1 MNKTFLLI
9 IFFSSLIFAQTE
21 PELLSSALKL
31 YSEGKYLET
40 AEILGEINPDKFS
53 ESEDKAAYY
62 YFAGKSFIEL
72 KETNAA
78 IFSLR
83 FLIENL
89 KSSSLRED
97 ALYDLGKY
105 FYEIQDFEEALG
117 TFKTLTDDYSYGR
130 FYGSALFWAGQSA
143 AQLDFFEEARDYY
156 LDAISMSATNDFLV
170 ESIYSVA
177 KLFEKNKKYEDAIS
191 YYDELLSYYS
201 SSKFAPFAQLRIGK
215 CYFNLGDYDNAILEL
230 TEPRLKKLPREMRLQ
245 ARYYV
250 ANSYFRMEEYDKALD
265 IYHDLLKKF
274 PGEKE
279 SNQIRFNEAWINFQ
293 SGMFEE
299 SYRIFNLL
307 SKLAQGKIAEE
318 SLYWS
323 AEAKRYNGEID
334 LAELIYKRFLQLYPK
349 SSFANNVKF
358 NLAVI
363 EFERKN
369 IDKAKKY
376 LVEAITGNDKEARA
390 KSHLLLAQI
399 FMEQKNFKLAQEHF
413 RKAAEAIDVSK
424 KTHFAG
430 MLGLGVADFYLNDL
444 SGARKLLTD
453 LFTVDKNFEKDR
465 VNFYL
470 AETHFALGDFHSAL
484 EHYKYVNDKNPELG
498 ALNIFGKAY
507 CYFNLK
513 NYSDAAYYFNRFIT
527 KFPKSDLKAE
537 AMLRLGDSYYGTK
550 NFSDAVDLYDKV
562 FSSRLKKKAGSFAY
576 YQYGKALLKVKR
588 FSNAV
593 AVLRK
598 LQKKF
603 PASNY
608 ADKAQYLIGWTF
620 FKQRAY
626 LQAVKE
632 YKAVLEQYPKSKLRP
647 VIYYSLGDSYY
658 NMRNYSTAV
667 SYYKR
672 LLDNYSDTKFI
683 FDAIN
688 GIQYSYTAL
697 GAPEKAAKI
706 IDEYILRNP
715 YSKYGDKILI
725 KKGEIFFNAN
735 MFTKAKLAF
744 KEFIATYP
752 NSTLVPSAYYWI
764 GKSALK
770 LNQFA
775 DAEFNLRRVIDDYP
789 NSESGIAAAADLAK
803 LYLDKKEDN
812 KAIEILDAVLNKAD
826 KSDKFAE
833 LIYYKGLAEIDLGRI
848 KEVYT
853 TYNSLISNYPETIFA
868 DKAKIELGI
877 LELSRNSFLTAE
889 QVFSEIG
896 KRRKDDV
903 GAKAQYLYGETL
915 FTEGKFN
922 QAISAFVRV
931 KTVFG
936 SFKDWVVKSELRIA
950 DAYVKMHNKR
960 KAKKLYRKIYLRHK
974 YDEYGREAK
983 AKLRRLR

>member
-1 MNKTFLLI
+1 MKRVFFILAL
-9 IFFSSLIFAQTE
+9 FSSFVLGQSNSK
-21 PELLSSALKL
+21 LLSSALKL

-40 AEILGEINPDKFS
+40 VQTLEKINPDKIR
-53 ESEDKAAYY
+53 SEDSQAAYY
-62 YFAGKSFIEL
+62 YYEGKAFIEL
-72 KETNAA
+72 KERNAA
-78 IFSLR
+78 IFSLEY
-83 FLIENL
+83 LINNL
-89 KSSSLRED
+89 KSSSLREE
-97 ALYDLGKY
+97 ALYDLGKFY
-105 FYEIQDFEEALG
+105 YEIEDFEEALN
-117 TFKTLTDDYSYGR
+117 TFKTLTDEYSYDR
-130 FYGSALFWAGQSA
+130 YYGSALFWAGQSA
-143 AQLDFFEEARDYY
+143 AQLDYFEEARDYY
-156 LDAISMSATNDFLV
+156 LDAISMSATNKFLV

-201 SSKFAPFAQLRIGK
+201 NSKFAPFAQLRIGK
-215 CYFNLGDYDNAILEL
+215 SYFHLGDYDNAILEL
-230 TEPRLKKLPREMRLQ
+230 TEPRIKKLPRDMQLQ
-245 ARYYV
+245 ARYYI
-250 ANSYFRMEEYDKALD
+250 ANSYFRKEEYDKALD
-265 IYHDLLKKF
+265 IYQDLLKKF
-274 PGEKE
+274 PGEEE
-279 SNQIRFNEAWINFQ
+279 SNRIRFNEAWINFQ

-307 SKLAQGKIAEE
+307 SKLAEGKIAEE

-323 AEAKRYNGEID
+323 AEAKRYNGEIS
-334 LAELIYKRFLQLYPK
+334 LAELIYKRFLKLYP
-349 SSFANNVKF
+349 SSEFVSNVKF

-376 LVEAITGNDKEARA
+376 LIEVITENDKEARA
-390 KSHLLLAQI
+390 KSYLLLAQI
-399 FMEQKNFKLAQEHF
+399 FMERKNYKLAQEDF

-424 KTHFAG
+424 KTHYAG
-430 MLGLGVADFYLNDL
+430 MLGLGVSDFFLNEL
-444 SGARKLLTD
+444 SSARKLLTD
-453 LFTVDKNFEKDR
+453 LFTVDKNFEKER

-470 AETHFALGDFHSAL
+470 AETHFALGDYHSAL

-498 ALNIFGKAY
+498 YLNIFGKAY

-513 NYSDAAYYFNRFIT
+513 NYSDAAYYFNQFVT
-527 KFPKSDLKAE
+527 NFPNSELKAE

-562 FSSRLKKKAGSFAY
+562 FSSSLRKKADSFAY
-576 YQYGKALLKVKR
+576 YQYGKALFKVKR
-588 FSNAV
+588 FTDAV
-593 AVLRK
+593 NVLRN
-598 LQKKF
+598 LQRKF
-603 PASNY
+603 SSSEY
-608 ADKAQYLIGWTF
+608 ADDAQYLIGWIF
-620 FKQRAY
+620 FKKRDYSGAIS
-626 LQAVKE
+626 E
-632 YKAVLEQYPKSKLRP
+632 YNSLLKNYPKSNLRP
-647 VIYYSLGDSYY
+647 IIYYSLGDAYY
-658 NMRNYSTAV
+658 NRRNYSTAV
-667 SYYKR
+667 QFYKR

-697 GAPEKAAKI
+697 GTPEKAAKI

-735 MFTKAKLAF
+735 MFSEAKLAF

-752 NSTLVPSAYYWI
+752 NSTLVPSAYYRI

-775 DAEFNLRRVIDDYP
+775 DAEFNLRRVVEDYP

-803 LYLDKKEDN
+803 LYLDKKEDE
-812 KAIEILDAVLNKAD
+812 KAIEVLDAVLNKAE

-848 KEVYT
+848 KDVYK
-853 TYNSLISNYPETIFA
+853 TYNSLISTYPETVFA

-877 LELSRNSFLTAE
+877 LELSRNSFLNAE

-896 KRRKDDV
+896 KRRKDDI

-915 FTEGKFN
+915 FTEGKYN
-922 QAISAFVRV
+922 QAISSFVRV

-936 SFKDWVVKSELRIA
+936 SFADWVVKSEMRIA
-950 DAYVKMHNKR
+950 DCYVKLHNKR
-960 KAKKLYRKIYLRHK
+960 KAKKLYRKIYLRHRQ
-974 YDEYGREAK
+974 DSYGKEARS
-983 AKLRRLR
+983 KLRRLR